1 MNCSSARDR
10 ISRLT
15 CKEDLTSE
23 PGLASHVEG
32 CSPCA
37 HALQRH
43 ARLLSDLASPEPL
56 PPFPD
61 LAPRILAR
69 LDEPRVRRGTAWRW
83 AAAAAFAVAALAL
96 GYIAGLRSTG
106 TAVPQE
112 SMAAAYQEAF
122 ATMPQGTELA
132 YLEGAGMQA
141 AAVPASSR
149 P

>member
-37 HALQRH
+37 HALRRH
-43 ARLLSDLASPEPL
+43 VRLLSDLASPEPL
-56 PPFPD
+56 PRFPEM
-61 LAPRILAR
+61 APRILAR
-69 LDEPRVRRGTAWRW
+69 LDEPRVSRGTAWRW

-96 GYIAGLRSTG
+96 GYLVGLRSSG
-106 TAVPQE
+106 TAAPQE
-112 SMAAAYQEAF
+112 SMAVAYQEAF
-122 ATMPQGTELA
+122 ATLPSGTELA
-132 YLEGAGMQA
+132 YLEGTGMHA
-141 AAVPASSR
+141 AALPASNR